1 MSLNK
6 VTCPEV
12 PAIMIEF
19 LYGDLPAE
27 KRKSLRKHM
36 DRCAQCRQEWQSF
49 QSVITIVEQSKHV
62 EPGDEY
68 WAGYWQNVE
77 AKLNK
82 QPVAIFS
89 FYRQKPLM
97 RRMVQAAV
105 AALLLI
111 TGIFLGKQLGNDP
124 AGTEQQAATPVLSQ
138 EARARTVKYLEQSKI
153 LLLGIV
159 NLDNENEGEPTDLSL
174 QSGFSRRLVKEAAE
188 LKSDLR
194 KAHEATLLNLVGQL
208 EMILMQIA
216 NLEETYDLES
226 VDIIRSSI
234 EQQGVLFKIHLS
246 ELDNKPADLPL
257 KEKQDGRPA
266 NEL

>member
-1 MSLNK
+1 MNSNE

-12 PAIMIEF
+12 SAIMKEF
-19 LYGDLPAE
+19 LYGDLPTE
-27 KRKSLRKHM
+27 KIKSVRKHM
-36 DRCAQCRQEWQSF
+36 DRCAQCRLEWQSF
-49 QSVITIVEQSKHV
+49 QSVITIVEQSKRD
-62 EPGDEY
+62 EPGKEF
-68 WAGYWQNVE
+68 WAGYWQNLA
-77 AKLNK
+77 AKLDK
-82 QPVAIFS
+82 QPAVVFS
-89 FYRQKPLM
+89 FYSQKPLM
-97 RRMVQAAV
+97 RRVVQAAV

-111 TGIFLGKQLGNDP
+111 TGIFLGKQLGNNP
-124 AGTEQQAATPVLSQ
+124 SGAEQQAATPVLSQ

-174 QSGFSRRLVKEAAE
+174 QSGFSRRLVWEAAE

-194 KAHEATLLNLVGQL
+194 KAHEVTLLNLVGQL

-234 EQQGVLFKIHLS
+234 ERQGVLFKIHLS
-246 ELDNKPADLPL
+246 ELDNKPAELPL